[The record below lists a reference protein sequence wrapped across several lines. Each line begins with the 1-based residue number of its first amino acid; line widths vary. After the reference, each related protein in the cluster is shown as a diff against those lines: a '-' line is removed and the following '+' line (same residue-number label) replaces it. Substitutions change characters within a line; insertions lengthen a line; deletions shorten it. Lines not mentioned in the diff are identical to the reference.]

1 MGNINFELFIM
12 QMILIFVILTFV
24 LQFMK
29 INRAVTLEKRISK
42 YTVEPINGKADSI
55 FDKLTKNYEGAIASL
70 NSILSHSHV
79 LKDYSKKYNK
89 YIEYSSL
96 GKFNPMSFIS
106 MKILIIT
113 GLLLLVV
120 FSNLL
125 RYSDFT
131 FFQFFSS
138 FCVGFFLPDIVLF
151 IKQKR
156 REKQIDEDMIKAII
170 IMNSAFKSGR
180 TTIQAI
186 EIVKN
191 ELSGPIGEEFKK
203 MYIDISFGLSLDV
216 VFQRFSKRIDNDDAK
231 YISASLTILNKTG
244 GDIVKVFSS
253 IEKSLFD
260 RRKIRNEL
268 KSLTA
273 SSEVMFKL
281 LTIAPFVISLVI
293 FILNPSYFNPLFST
307 TPGLIVLGLIILI
320 FIMYIYFIKR
330 MMKIRV

>member
-1 MGNINFELFIM
+1 MGPINIELFIL
-12 QMILIFVILTFV
+12 QMILIFVISLII
-24 LQFMK
+24 LQIMK
-29 INRAVTLEKRISK
+29 FNRAANLERRISK
-42 YTVEPINGKADSI
+42 YTVEPINGKVDSI
-55 FDKLTKNYEGAIASL
+55 FDKLYEKYENTIFSL
-70 NSILSHSHV
+70 NGILSHSQV
-79 LKDYSKKYNK
+79 LKNYSKKYNK

-106 MKILIIT
+106 MKVLIIT
-113 GLLLLVV
+113 GLLLVV
-120 FSNLL
+120 VLSNIL
-125 RYSDFT
+125 RYREFT
-131 FFQFFSS
+131 FFQFFIS
-138 FCVGFFLPDIVLF
+138 FTVGFFLPDIILF
-151 IKQKR
+151 AKQKR
-156 REKQIDEDMIKAII
+156 REKQIDDDMVKAII

-180 TTIQAI
+180 TTMQAI

-203 MYIDISFGLSLDV
+203 MYVDISFGLSLDI
-216 VFQRFSKRIDNDDAK
+216 VFQRFSKRIDNEDAR

-260 RRKIRNEL
+260 RRKLRNEL

-281 LTIAPFVISLVI
+281 LTIAPFIVFLIL
-293 FILNPSYFNPLFST
+293 FILNPTYFNPLFST

-320 FIMYIYFIKR
+320 FVLYVYFIKK